1 MVYDCHRQSF
11 GFKIRCAL
19 QHAQNDL
26 LNLMTSPQQRELA
39 IADFR
44 QLTEGLE
51 KSLLRKAF

>member
-1 MVYDCHRQSF
+1 VSKNPQTV
-11 GFKIRCAL
+11 KTQVLI
-19 QHAQNDL
+19 AQEKG
-26 LNLMTSPQQRELA
+26 SPQQRDLA